1 MTNSLSVTDAG
12 IRAEFERLVVLEG
25 RERAERL
32 TCNLYGT
39 VALGTRGRTRAEIHN
54 IVSESKVKRPKKAKA
69 ETKADSK
76 TEVVETKADETEV
89 EIEEVP
95 PSKEYSDLDYFQAAG
110 LYEPSESQLKRLR
123 EALDNLDLRT
133 TDEEI
138 IEIAEAIFL
147 GRSIPALPLPEGTS
161 YPTEADAETIKV
173 DSEEEVIPLPVP
185 LPTLMELEA
194 RVTETWQQA
203 KESNWQF
210 AVALC
215 AIHDSKLFPDS
226 ASVGGW
232 ERYTKGRWGL
242 GRAQSFNLVAWVHH
256 EIKMKLEPPPET
268 PPVETSVESTKY
280 TTPTT
285 EELTVKAPE
294 TKTPPAIPVYSSE
307 IASRAARSKP
317 RPPKPP
323 KPAPKPAPKPRKPV
337 VDDFDMSQLGDP
349 NDWGTMG
356 STLVKLHL
364 TEMEFKV
371 LNKGLNPATPDPEVA
386 VCGHKLLLSY
396 RKRYSAV
403 NPSGL
408 G

>member
-1 MTNSLSVTDAG
+1 VENCKDIMQNEEQYPNLDAK
-12 IRAEFERLVVLEG
+12 IL
-25 RERAERL
+25 
-32 TCNLYGT
+32 
-39 VALGTRGRTRAEIHN
+39 
-54 IVSESKVKRPKKAKA
+54 A
-69 ETKADSK
+69 ET
-76 TEVVETKADETEV
+76 ET
-89 EIEEVP
+89 EEVP
-95 PSKEYSDLDYFQAAG
+95 PSKEYSDLDYFRAAG
-110 LYEPSESQLKRLR
+110 CYEPSEAQIKRLR

-133 TDEEI
+133 TDEEV

-161 YPTEADAETIKV
+161 YPTEAESLKV
-173 DSEEEVIPLPVP
+173 DSEEEVTPLPVP
-185 LPTLMELEA
+185 TLIELEA

-203 KESNWQF
+203 KESNWQL
-210 AVALC
+210 ACALT

-280 TTPTT
+280 TGPTT

-294 TKTPPAIPVYSSE
+294 TKTPPATPVYSSE

-323 KPAPKPAPKPRKPV
+323 KPAPKPAPSKPTPLPNGKPV

-349 NDWGTMG
+349 NDWGDMAAIQVR
-356 STLVKLHL
+356 LWLL
-364 TEMEFKV
+364 PQEFKL
-371 LNKGLNPATPDPEVA
+371 LNKGLNDGTPEPEKEI
-386 VCGHKLLLSY
+386 CGLMFLKSY
-396 RKRYSAV
+396 RRRGYTAINQL
-403 NPSGL
+403 NPTQPH
-408 G
+408 